1 MPFRPTFSA
10 PKPCPARKLD
20 SPSRAHSFRAAT
32 SILAFLLVSLCAA
45 PLSAQT
51 QTQPPAATPAK
62 IQSNWRVQ
70 EFMVPMRDGIRLQT
84 VVISRRD
91 QTKPLPILLTRT
103 PYGVPTQEDFDKAAA
118 KNGAD
123 WVPTN
128 WKELAADGYIF
139 VMQNLRGRFKSE
151 GVFLLT
157 SRYDANDPKQTNET
171 NDAYDTISWLVK
183 NVPNNNGRVGIYGVS
198 YNGLTAGLTLLHPNP
213 ALKAISEQAAPVDQW
228 MNDDM
233 HRYGALRESYAFEY
247 SVMEQSDKNTN
258 KHFDFDTYDTYQWYL
273 NLGPLTNANANYLHG
288 SIPYWNDIMAHP
300 NYDDFWQ
307 KEAWVNQLHS
317 STVPNLNV
325 AGFWDQEDPWGPWQ
339 IFRHAEQH
347 DPDHTNYMVA
357 GPWYHGEWQ
366 TPDGDRIGIVP
377 FGGHKT
383 ALEFRRNIQAAFFRY
398 YLHDQGTKPD
408 WQVTTFQTGSNTW
421 HSYAAWPPANA
432 KPTNLYLHS
441 DGTLSF
447 DPDAAAGPQ
456 YRQYVSDPANP
467 VPYRVR
473 PISPTYPEPEWRTWE
488 VADQR
493 FVEHRPDVLTF
504 ESAPLDHDVV
514 VTGPISAALYASTSG
529 TDSDFIVKL
538 IDVYPE
544 SGQIGADNIPPNKP
558 TGYTDSLNGYEL
570 PIAMEVRRG
579 RFLHSDE
586 HPQPLKANRPEE
598 WDIPLRDHD
607 HVFLKGHRIMVQV
620 QSTWFPVIDRN
631 PQKYIPS
638 IYQATAADFVPANPA
653 HLLHPQ
659 APLPH
664 HPPHHH
670 RTKLAS

>member
-1 MPFRPTFSA
+1 MPFHPTFSA
-10 PKPCPARKLD
+10 PEPCPACKLD
-20 SPSRAHSFRAAT
+20 SPSCAHSFRAAA
-32 SILAFLLVSLCAA
+32 AFALLLLPISFLCAS
-45 PLSAQT
+45 PLSAQP
-51 QTQPPAATPAK
+51 QAPAPPPAATSAK
-62 IQSNWRVQ
+62 IQSAWRVQ
-70 EFMVPMRDGIRLQT
+70 EFMVPMRDGVRLQT

-91 QTKPLPILLTRT
+91 QTRPLPILLTRT

-139 VMQNLRGRFKSE
+139 VLQNLRGRFKSE

-157 SRYDANDPKQTNET
+157 SRYDANDPHQTNET
-171 NDAYDTISWLVK
+171 NDAYDTIDWLVK

-273 NLGPLTNANANYLHG
+273 NLGPLTQANAKYLHG

-300 NYDDFWQ
+300 NYDDFWR

-317 STVPNLNV
+317 SPVPNLNV

-339 IFRHAEQH
+339 IFRNVEQH
-347 DPDHTNYMVA
+347 DPDHTNFMVA

-366 TPDGDRIGIVP
+366 TPVGDRIGIVP

-398 YLHDQGTKPD
+398 YLHGEGTKPN
-408 WQVTTFQTGSNTW
+408 WEVTTFQTGSNTW
-421 HSYAAWPPANA
+421 HSYAAWPPADS

-447 DPDAAAGPQ
+447 DPDAPGSPQ

-473 PISPTYPEPEWRTWE
+473 PISPTYPEPEWTTWE

-504 ESAPLDHDVV
+504 QSAPLDHNVV

-544 SGQIGADNIPPNKP
+544 NGQIGADNIPPNKP

-586 HPQPLKANRPEE
+586 HPQPLKANHPEE

-631 PQKYIPS
+631 PQKYITS
-638 IYQATAADFVPANPA
+638 IYQATAADFVPATQRIYCTPK
-653 HLLHPQ
+653 
-659 APLPH
+659 LPSH
-664 HPPHHH
+664 IVLPIVT
-670 RTKLAS
+670 R